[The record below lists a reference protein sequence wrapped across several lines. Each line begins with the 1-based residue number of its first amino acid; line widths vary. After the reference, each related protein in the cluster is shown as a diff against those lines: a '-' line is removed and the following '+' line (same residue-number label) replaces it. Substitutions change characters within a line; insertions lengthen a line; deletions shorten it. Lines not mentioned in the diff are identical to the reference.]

1 MRPASKL
8 KAAHANYGN
17 PSARLEESLKAR
29 KKKALFCTKY
39 WSFFHLLR
47 RINESCGPGQK
58 SVSLLCSFKAFIL
71 HDWAM
76 FRTTRQI
83 ACKYY
88 VLYHAWF
95 ATTQPCLAAEI
106 LHKCSPGYMV
116 LICLCKIYKIPQMNN
131 ISKLPTS
138 FRWPQTNWFHS
149 VAIASLK
156 TVTTKANLHRH
167 WLNFFADSYQPH
179 LRLGKTRPKN
189 DFFYMYHFV

>member
-1 MRPASKL
+1 MNHVGQVR
-8 KAAHANYGN
+8 NQ
-17 PSARLEESLKAR
+17 SLYFV
-29 KKKALFCTKY
+29 L
-39 WSFFHLLR
+39 S
-47 RINESCGPGQK
+47 
-58 SVSLLCSFKAFIL
+58 FIL
-71 HDWAM
+71 LDWAM

-106 LHKCSPGYMV
+106 LHKCSPGYVV
-116 LICLCKIYKIPQMNN
+116 LICLCQIYKIPQTS

-156 TVTTKANLHRH
+156 TATIKANLHWH

-179 LRLGKTRPKN
+179 FTRGKTRPKMI
-189 DFFYMYHFV
+189 FFYVPFCFRSLCLLKEVIHNSHICGL